1 MNPFGCWEPF
11 WKLRQE
17 PYAGRDG
24 TCLRWAYDERIER
37 NNRIEQADD
46 RLYPHSCASGR
57 ATSQNRAIASRI
69 RPHPRPLRGRG
80 RHRPPHGPPAERA
93 VHPPLH
99 PADGRSRK
107 DRRLRAGTDERQYRR
122 GIARHVAHACGA
134 VHGRADRRYCSAAA
148 HRRASGGHWRFAARH
163 RHVFPAQAGRFR
175 RRTAQIRRSALCS
188 ARAQRLR
195 ILAERGR

>member
-1 MNPFGCWEPF
+1 MNLFGCWEPF

-46 RLYPHSCASGR
+46 RLYPHSCASWMSYIAKSR
-57 ATSQNRAIASRI
+57 NRKPHTTLSTAIAWSW
-69 RPHPRPLRGRG
+69 PTSPAAWPA
-80 RHRPPHGPPAERA
+80 AERA

-134 VHGRADRRYCSAAA
+134 VHGRLT
-148 HRRASGGHWRFAARH
+148 GGTVPPRLIDEHLVVIGGLLHDIGTYFLLKQDGSDGEPLNST
-163 RHVFPAQAGRFR
+163 V
-175 RRTAQIRRSALCS
+175 RTMFST
-188 ARAQRLR
+188 AQRLR